1 MIPIDS
7 IKVEVSS
14 AAVKN
19 KSANWI
25 ISSWHAIENK
35 PEIAINGF
43 RKTGILDP
51 IASVRD

>member
-1 MIPIDS
+1 MIPINL

-43 RKTGILDP
+43 RKAGILDV
-51 IASVRD
+51 ITSVKD